1 MFTNKRCYQTNWNLA
16 KEEKGRFPS
25 MSLGILATN
34 LLGNMLSGKGIVR
47 GGDGFIQADEGTKV
61 QIELLRIFKAASFFK

>member
-1 MFTNKRCYQTNWNLA
+1 
-16 KEEKGRFPS
+16 